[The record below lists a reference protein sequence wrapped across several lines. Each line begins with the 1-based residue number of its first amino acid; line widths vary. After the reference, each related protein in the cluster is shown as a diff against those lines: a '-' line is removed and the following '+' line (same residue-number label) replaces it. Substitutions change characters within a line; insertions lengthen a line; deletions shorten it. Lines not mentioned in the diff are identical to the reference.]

1 MKLSYIICKEIIM
14 VRKTVA
20 MDEDLVKDLIVFAK
34 KEHRDFSGA
43 LRYALRIG
51 LLALENP
58 DLTVQEIKDILEA
71 MVDYEMGNVSEL
83 ELKDL

>member
-1 MKLSYIICKEIIM
+1 M

-20 MDEDLVKDLIVFAK
+20 MDEDLVKDLSIFAK

-43 LRYALRIG
+43 LRYTVRIG

-58 DLTVQEIKDILEA
+58 ALTVQEIKDVLEA
-71 MVDYEMGNVSEL
+71 LVDYEMGDVSEL
-83 ELKDL
+83 DLKDL

>member
-20 MDEDLVKDLIVFAK
+20 MDEELVKDLDVFAK

-58 DLTVQEIKDILEA
+58 DLTVQEIKNILEA
-71 MVDYEMGNVSEL
+71 MVDYEMGEVSEL

>member
-1 MKLSYIICKEIIM
+1 MQEYDM

-20 MDEDLVKDLIVFAK
+20 MDEDLVNELDHFAK
-34 KEHRDFSGA
+34 SEERDFSSA

-58 DLTVQEIKDILEA
+58 DLTVEEIKDIIEA
-71 MVDYEMGNVSEL
+71 QVDYEMGKVTEL
-83 ELKDL
+83 DPQDI

>member
-1 MKLSYIICKEIIM
+1 M
-14 VRKTVA
+14 VRKTIA

-43 LRYALRIG
+43 LRYTLRIG

-58 DLTVQEIKDILEA
+58 DLTVQEIKDVMAA
-71 MVDYEMGNVSEL
+71 MVDYELGDVSEL
-83 ELKDL
+83 DLKDI

>member
-1 MKLSYIICKEIIM
+1 M

-20 MDEDLVKDLIVFAK
+20 MDDDLVKDLTIFAK

-43 LRYALRIG
+43 LRYTARIG

-71 MVDYEMGNVSEL
+71 MVDYEMGDVSEL
-83 ELKDL
+83 DVKDL

>member
-1 MKLSYIICKEIIM
+1 MQRYEM

-20 MDEDLVKDLIVFAK
+20 MDEDLVNELEHFAK
-34 KEHRDFSGA
+34 GEDRDFSSA

-58 DLTVQEIKDILEA
+58 ELTVEEIKDIIEA
-71 MVDYEMGNVSEL
+71 QVDYEMGRITEL
-83 ELKDL
+83 NPQDI

>member
-1 MKLSYIICKEIIM
+1 M

-20 MDEDLVKDLIVFAK
+20 MDDDLVNQLDHFARSQ
-34 KEHRDFSGA
+34 ERDFSSA

-58 DLTVQEIKDILEA
+58 ELTVEEIKDIIEA
-71 MVDYEMGNVSEL
+71 QVDYQMGRVAEL
-83 ELKDL
+83 NPKDI

>member
-1 MKLSYIICKEIIM
+1 M
-14 VRKTVA
+14 VRKTIA
-20 MDEDLVKDLIVFAK
+20 MDEDLVKDLDIFAK

-43 LRYALRIG
+43 LRYTLRIG

-83 ELKDL
+83 DLKDL

>member
-1 MKLSYIICKEIIM
+1 MQEYEM

-20 MDEDLVKDLIVFAK
+20 MDEDLVNELDHFAK
-34 KEHRDFSGA
+34 SQDRDFSSA

-58 DLTVQEIKDILEA
+58 ELTIEEIKDIIEA
-71 MVDYEMGNVSEL
+71 QVDYQMGRVTEL
-83 ELKDL
+83 DPKDI

>member
-1 MKLSYIICKEIIM
+1 M
-14 VRKTVA
+14 VRKTIA
-20 MDEDLVKDLIVFAK
+20 MDDDLVKDLSIFAK

-43 LRYALRIG
+43 LRYTARIG

-71 MVDYEMGNVSEL
+71 MVDYEIGDVSEL
-83 ELKDL
+83 DIKDL

>member
-1 MKLSYIICKEIIM
+1 M

-20 MDEDLVKDLIVFAK
+20 MDDDLVKDLSIFAK

-43 LRYALRIG
+43 LRYTARIG

-71 MVDYEMGNVSEL
+71 MVDYEIGDVSEL
-83 ELKDL
+83 DIKDL